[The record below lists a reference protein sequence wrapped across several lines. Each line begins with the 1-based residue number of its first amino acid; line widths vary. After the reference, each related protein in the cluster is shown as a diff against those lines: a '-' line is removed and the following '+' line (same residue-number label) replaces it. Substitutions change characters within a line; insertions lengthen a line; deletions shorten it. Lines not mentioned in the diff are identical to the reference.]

1 MLLEYLTE
9 LKNSLSEDD
18 FYRFM
23 KDVTN
28 DIKVNRVAF
37 NKKTSQAE
45 FKNICEILKGT
56 LLRCDNEQVI
66 NY

>member
-45 FKNICEILKGT
+45 FKNVCEILKGT
-56 LLRCDNEQVI
+56 LLRCN
-66 NY
+66 N

>member
-9 LKNSLSEDD
+9 LKNSLSEDE

-45 FKNICEILKGT
+45 FKNVCEILKGT
-56 LLRCDNEQVI
+56 LLRCDN
-66 NY
+66 